1 MQMLERCRL
10 LERGIVAGKKAE
22 RFAGDDAN
30 QLSMQ
35 LLGMLLAEGETPTEE
50 AAAEDDDDDDDDD
63 DEGDDND
70 DNDDNKPRGANE
82 PNGRRRGRRKL
93 PEALP
98 RVEVEVVPPEVIQQ
112 HGLDAFVRIGEVA
125 SETVE
130 RRPGSL
136 VVVRIIRPKFVRK
149 DVKSRIQRR
158 RGRREPELPPVRDR
172 RAARAADRARPR
184 GPEPARGDDRAAVAG
199 PPAGESSGG
208 DLGARGPAALAL
220 DDL

>member
-1 MQMLERCRL
+1 VNEVEIEDMLGALESTRGALQSAQSALDQLRRETEELRQAHEKATSDREQYRALYMQMLERCRL

-98 RVEVEVVPPEVIQQ
+98 RVESRSGAAGGDPATRP
-112 HGLDAFVRIGEVA
+112 
-125 SETVE
+125 
-130 RRPGSL
+130 RRL
-136 VVVRIIRPKFVRK
+136 R
-149 DVKSRIQRR
+149 
-158 RGRREPELPPVRDR
+158 
-172 RAARAADRARPR
+172 ADR
-184 GPEPARGDDRAAVAG
+184 
-199 PPAGESSGG
+199 
-208 DLGARGPAALAL
+208 
-220 DDL
+220 